1 MSTAADGVIATARS
15 QKGSVTSAT
24 DCASFV
30 SGVIAES
37 GVAPTG
43 TPQSFTWSGSS
54 WVPTIVGEFPPADIS
69 GDLSSAQPGDL
80 IVFGSSEHIMIYSG
94 NGNVIGTATGTD
106 GVTKVVEVAMSS
118 VSPGATAV
126 LHTGLQSGGTLTSIP
141 TAGAGYGSL
150 TNPGAIPGEIASGLT
165 GAASSAVTNLFDAGA
180 SVAIGTLF
188 AWVPGFAVQAGI
200 LLVAAVLVFVGL
212 KQLLAGAEEA
222 V

>member
-1 MSTAADGVIATARS
+1 
-15 QKGSVTSAT
+15 
-24 DCASFV
+24 
-30 SGVIAES
+30 
-37 GVAPTG
+37 
-43 TPQSFTWSGSS
+43 
-54 WVPTIVGEFPPADIS
+54 
-69 GDLSSAQPGDL
+69 L

-106 GVTKVVEVAMSS
+106 GTTKVVEVAMSS
-118 VSPGATAV
+118 VVPGASAV

-150 TNPGAIPGEIASGLT
+150 TNPGALPGEIASGLT
-165 GAASSAVTNLFDAGA
+165 GAASSAVTNLF
-180 SVAIGTLF
+180 GTLF